1 MGADI
6 HARNKDG
13 QSILY
18 NAAACGKSEVVQWL
32 LSLGANFSVADKRG
46 RTPLHTAA
54 EKDLATAKLL
64 KKKGADIYAHG
75 KNRDTLLHSA
85 LNSSQVETTRWL
97 LGLRLVPDEVD
108 IVGQS
113 PLHRAARNNKP
124 KIATILLEHGASIN
138 LTDVNYRTLLYYAIY
153 AGSDAAL
160 ELLLPNKSDPYLLN
174 GYGKSTFDWIQ
185 QNNSLGDCKFGNLLN
200 SPPATQ

>member
-1 MGADI
+1 M
-6 HARNKDG
+6 
-13 QSILY
+13 
-18 NAAACGKSEVVQWL
+18 
-32 LSLGANFSVADKRG
+32 
-46 RTPLHTAA
+46 HTAA

-64 KKKGADIYAHG
+64 KEKGADIYAHG
-75 KNRDTLLHSA
+75 KNRDILLHSA

-97 LGLRLVPDEVD
+97 LGLRLVLDEVD

-113 PLHRAARNNKP
+113 PLHRVARNNKP

-160 ELLLPNKSDPYLLN
+160 ELLLPNKSDPYLLD
-174 GYGKSTFDWIQ
+174 GYGKSAFDWIQ